1 MVSWLRWYLAPV
13 ACLTPLT
20 GCPQSATITERSFL
34 LRDWIGFSS
43 ATWSSRN
50 GHCFSAVLS
59 LFHGPVAASLSHP
72 GLVAEARRVGPPG
85 ARDSLDHVQSGCR
98 SQSLCPLIGF
108 YISGFFSYADDFL
121 HWLGPEP
128 SVTT

>member
-13 ACLTPLT
+13 ACLTPLN

-34 LRDWIGFSS
+34 LRGWIGFSS

-50 GHCFSAVLS
+50 GHCVSAVLS
-59 LFHGPVAASLSHP
+59 LFHGPVAARLSHP

-85 ARDSLDHVQSGCR
+85 ARLTMCNQAAALNR
-98 SQSLCPLIGF
+98 SVYLFF
-108 YISGFFSYADDFL
+108 YIPGFFSYADDFL